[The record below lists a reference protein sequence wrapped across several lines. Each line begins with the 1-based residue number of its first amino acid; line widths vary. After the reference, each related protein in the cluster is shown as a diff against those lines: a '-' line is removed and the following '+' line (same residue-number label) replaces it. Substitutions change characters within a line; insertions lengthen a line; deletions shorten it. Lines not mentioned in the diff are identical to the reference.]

1 MSLCISRT
9 ERVEDLTAASQ
20 RRGFASNRRSVA
32 SRRRKITTTTASRRR
47 WLRWL
52 TSERRG
58 NLRQG
63 SVVRTGKVGCVD
75 VFVNEMSLDQI

>member
-1 MSLCISRT
+1 MLKFHSYKEFLSLCISWT

-20 RRGFASNRRSVA
+20 RRGFASKRRSVA
-32 SRRRKITTTTASRRR
+32 SRR
-47 WLRWL
+47 RWL

-63 SVVRTGKVGCVD
+63 SVVGAGKVG
-75 VFVNEMSLDQI
+75 